1 MENTFQQAL
10 PDLEAEALRAIR
22 AARSFARNWRK
33 IHPKDDSL
41 SLTQIGETL
50 QRLDDGELFAL
61 QDEGIWPLMER
72 ALVRELNAH
81 RDGYGS
87 HALKKDT
94 SHDQLLDPELDDKRW
109 LMECWKTF
117 KSSRQNLIDRRKAAR
132 LAEFFSQ

>member
-1 MENTFQQAL
+1 MENTAQRPL
-10 PDLEAEALRAIR
+10 PNLEIEALRAIR
-22 AARSFARNWRK
+22 AARSFAKNWRK
-33 IHPKDDSL
+33 VHPKIKNV
-41 SLTQIGETL
+41 SLTQVGDAL

-61 QDEGIWPLMER
+61 QDESLWPLMER
-72 ALVRELNAH
+72 ALVWELNAH

-87 HALKKDT
+87 HALEKDT

-109 LMECWKTF
+109 LMECWKAF